1 MVKWN
6 NFRIFIKIN
15 YMALK
20 KILKGLE
27 VSLKT
32 EQKKCPSTMLGDIFH
47 KFKIKRIQNRIKDI
61 EKELSNRK
69 TKR

>member
-1 MVKWN
+1 MVKWG

-27 VSLKT
+27 VSLKK
-32 EQKKCPSTMLGDIFH
+32 EQGNCPSTMLGGIFH
-47 KFKIKRIQNRIKDI
+47 KFKIKRIQTRIKDI

>member
-1 MVKWN
+1 
-6 NFRIFIKIN
+6 
-15 YMALK
+15 MALK

-32 EQKKCPSTMLGDIFH
+32 EQKKCPSTMLGGIFH

-61 EKELSNRK
+61 ETELSNRK

>member
-1 MVKWN
+1 
-6 NFRIFIKIN
+6 
-15 YMALK
+15 MALK

-27 VSLKT
+27 VSLKKEET
-32 EQKKCPSTMLGDIFH
+32 KCPSTMLGGIFH
-47 KFKIKRIQNRIKDI
+47 KFKIKRIQNRIMDI